1 MGAMSDLGH
10 RRQPKGWP
18 GTAVRLLVT
27 LFFLGLLLLLNR
39 CGAPAS
45 TAVPAPPSPD
55 PAQERVQL
63 AVDVEPSG
71 AQVALNGQPV
81 GRTPLALD
89 LGPGTYTVVVTLA
102 GYNSLTETLVL
113 RTGKA
118 ASVHGELG
126 QVTIVA
132 TQSVMASRTGMPT
145 PAPPAAG
152 GSPTSVP
159 RRLSSRTPV
168 SSPPPTL
175 SPSATPT
182 ATIHPVRVRDGTIQ
196 VQSYPWAEFLRPVWS
211 EVYGLEILALDRA
224 AYEAASPRPELV
236 IYRALTVENDLLQ
249 LTFLPELGGRLY
261 RLVFKRTG
269 NDELYVNPVLKPSP
283 WGPPE
288 QGGWLAAG
296 GMEWGLPVEEH
307 GYLWGVPWEAEVI
320 QSVGE
325 ATVLLTA
332 PAGQRLRAQVAVT
345 LRGGG
350 VEVRPRLE
358 NVSGAPLDL
367 KFWINAM
374 LAPGAANTV
383 SPDVRFVLPEAVD
396 QVIIHSRGDADLP
409 GPGHP
414 MPWPV
419 FGGRDVSRLGTW
431 NQWLGFFVPDV
442 PAGFAGVYDEA
453 ADEGI
458 VRVFPPQVAR
468 GVKGFA
474 FGWADPIDPAGYTD
488 DGSAYVELHAGLV
501 PTFDDVRRLTPG
513 EVVTWSEWW
522 YPLAG
527 LGGVRYANRHVA
539 LNLEVVGE
547 NADIRLAVPAD
558 LAAQVS
564 LLLDGELIWEEALAL
579 RAGDGWQRE
588 VALPAERPERGWL
601 TLQLRSGAGQVW
613 AEYEAEFALR

>member
-1 MGAMSDLGH
+1 M
-10 RRQPKGWP
+10 
-18 GTAVRLLVT
+18 AVRLLVT
-27 LFFLGLLLLLNR
+27 FFFLGLLLLLSR

-45 TAVPAPPSPD
+45 TAISSPPSPD

-63 AVDVEPSG
+63 AVDVGPSG
-71 AQVALNGQPV
+71 AQAALNGQLV
-81 GRTPLALD
+81 GNTPLAVD
-89 LGPGTYTVVVTLA
+89 LEPGTYTVVVTLA
-102 GYNSLTETLVL
+102 GYSSLTETLVL
-113 RTGKA
+113 RAGKA
-118 ASVHGELG
+118 ASVRGELG
-126 QVTIVA
+126 RVTIAA
-132 TQSVMASRTGMPT
+132 TQQVVASPIRMPT
-145 PAPPAAG
+145 AMPSAAG
-152 GSPTSVP
+152 ASPTSLP
-159 RRLSSRTPV
+159 MHLSTRTPV
-168 SSPPPTL
+168 PSPPPSL

-182 ATIHPVRVRDGTIQ
+182 ATSHPVQVRDGTIQ

-224 AYEAASPRPELV
+224 AYEAATPRPELV

-307 GYLWGVPWEAEVI
+307 GYLWGVPWEAEVV
-320 QSVGE
+320 QTVGE

-350 VEVRPRLE
+350 VEIRPRLE

-383 SPDVRFVLPEAVD
+383 SPDVRFVLPEAID
-396 QVIIHSRGDADLP
+396 QVMVHSRGDVDLP
-409 GPGHP
+409 GPGQP
-414 MPWPV
+414 MPWPE
-419 FGGRDVSRLGTW
+419 FGGRDMSRLGAW
-431 NQWLGFFVPDV
+431 NQWLGFFALDV
-442 PAGFAGVYDEA
+442 SAGFAGVYDEA
-453 ADEGI
+453 ADEGLMRI
-458 VRVFPPQVAR
+458 FPPQVAR

-474 FGWADPIDPAGYTD
+474 FGWAAPIDPASYTD

-501 PTFDDVRRLTPG
+501 PTFDDAYRLAPG

-527 LGGVRYANRHVA
+527 LGRVRYANRHVA
-539 LNLEVVGE
+539 LNLEVMGD
-547 NADIRLAVPAD
+547 NARIRLAAPAD
-558 LAAQVS
+558 LPAQVS
-564 LLLDGELIWEEALAL
+564 LLLDGELVWEETLAL

-588 VALPAERPERGWL
+588 VALPAQRPEHGWL
-601 TLQLRSGAGQVW
+601 TLEVRSGTGQVW
-613 AEYEAEFALR
+613 AEYEAQFALR

>member
-1 MGAMSDLGH
+1 M
-10 RRQPKGWP
+10 
-18 GTAVRLLVT
+18 AVRLLVT
-27 LFFLGLLLLLNR
+27 FFFLGLLLLLSR

-45 TAVPAPPSPD
+45 TAISSPPSPD

-63 AVDVEPSG
+63 AVDVGPSG
-71 AQVALNGQPV
+71 AQVALNGQLV
-81 GRTPLALD
+81 GNTPLAVD
-89 LGPGTYTVVVTLA
+89 LEPGTYTVVVTLA
-102 GYNSLTETLVL
+102 GYSSLTETLVL
-113 RTGKA
+113 RAGKA
-118 ASVHGELG
+118 ASVRGELG
-126 QVTIVA
+126 RVTIAA
-132 TQSVMASRTGMPT
+132 TQQVVASPIRMPT
-145 PAPPAAG
+145 AMPSAAG
-152 GSPTSVP
+152 ASPTSLP
-159 RRLSSRTPV
+159 MHLSTRTPV
-168 SSPPPTL
+168 PSPPPSL

-182 ATIHPVRVRDGTIQ
+182 ATSHPVQVRDGTIQ

-224 AYEAASPRPELV
+224 AYEAATPRPELV
-236 IYRALTVENDLLQ
+236 IYRALTVENDLLR

-288 QGGWLAAG
+288 QRGWLAAG

-307 GYLWGVPWEAEVI
+307 GYLWGVPWEAEVV
-320 QSVGE
+320 QTVGE

-350 VEVRPRLE
+350 VEIRPRLE

-383 SPDVRFVLPEAVD
+383 SPDVRFVLPEAID
-396 QVIIHSRGDADLP
+396 QVMVHSRGDVDLP
-409 GPGHP
+409 GPGQP
-414 MPWPV
+414 MPWPE
-419 FGGRDVSRLGTW
+419 FGGRDMSRLGAW
-431 NQWLGFFVPDV
+431 NQWLGFFALDV
-442 PAGFAGVYDEA
+442 SAGFAGVYDEA
-453 ADEGI
+453 ADEGLMRI
-458 VRVFPPQVAR
+458 FPPQVAR

-474 FGWADPIDPAGYTD
+474 FGWAAPIDPASYTD

-501 PTFDDVRRLTPG
+501 PTFDDAYRLAPG

-527 LGGVRYANRHVA
+527 LGRVRYANRHVA
-539 LNLEVVGE
+539 LNLEVMGD
-547 NADIRLAVPAD
+547 NARIRLAAPAD
-558 LAAQVS
+558 LPAQVS
-564 LLLDGELIWEEALAL
+564 LLLDGELVWEETLAL

-588 VALPAERPERGWL
+588 VALPAQRPEHGWL
-601 TLQLRSGAGQVW
+601 TLEVRSGTGQVW
-613 AEYEAEFALR
+613 AEYEAQFALR